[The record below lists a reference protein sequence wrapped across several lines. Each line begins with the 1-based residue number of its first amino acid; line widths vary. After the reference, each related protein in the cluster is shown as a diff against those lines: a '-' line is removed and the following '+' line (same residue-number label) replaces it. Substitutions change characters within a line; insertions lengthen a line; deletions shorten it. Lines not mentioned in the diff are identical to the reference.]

1 MKFWITKAVE
11 YLEQSLGKV
20 PQEINEL
27 DWKESLS
34 PKNEKLSQHIC
45 AFAYLPGGGF
55 FFFGIEDKTALPKG

>member
-45 AFAYLPGGGF
+45 AFANLPGGDLSFLELRIKRRCPRG
-55 FFFGIEDKTALPKG
+55 